1 MPSVLASDI
10 PGSSLTIAFTNYLQ
24 DAAYRKFLVDAAN
37 RHEAI
42 DTVVSWLGTEAGGGA
57 DGYNHPNVGDFNST
71 ICVNRM
77 TASAVGPD
85 RWIVSVEYI
94 ASEFTGFPGGAVSTL
109 MNAKV
114 SFESVQVW
122 CAPTAF
128 DRGLPYGGQG
138 TEFVHPGKTQSTDP
152 NDPPKPYIWSRS
164 IVSIGVPFSTSTNP
178 LTSVEFSGVGK
189 TNNGTITIGGV
200 EFTAGQLRFDG
211 VDLVSTSNSGALGA
225 ITYSGSKSYT
235 ACSDGFSQQVLKFGD
250 GAGSTPEGWYCENV
264 DLYD

>member
-42 DTVVSWLGTEAGGGA
+42 DTVVTWLGTEAGGGG
-57 DGYNHPNVGDFNST
+57 DGYNHPDVSEFDST

-94 ASEFTGFPGGAVSTL
+94 ASEFTGLPGGTVSTL

-122 CAPTAF
+122 CAPTYF
-128 DRGLPYGGQG
+128 ERGLPYGGSG
-138 TEFVHPGKTQSTDP
+138 TEFVHPGKTDSKDP
-152 NDPPKPYIWSRS
+152 DDPPTPYVWSRP
-164 IVSIGVPFSTSTNP
+164 IVSIGIPFSTTTNP
-178 LTSVEFSGVGK
+178 LTGTEFRNVGK
-189 TNNGTITIGGV
+189 TNTAEITIGGV
-200 EFTAGQLRFDG
+200 TFAATQLRLDG

-225 ITYSGSKSYT
+225 ITYSGSKTYT
-235 ACSDGFSQQVLKFGD
+235 ASYDGFAQQVLKFGD
-250 GAGSTPEGWYCENV
+250 GVGDTPEGWYCENV